1 MNIYP
6 TPLGYVF
13 LKINF
18 KASESSNYNAI
29 LTDFDQYFRLDN
41 YIYRRER
48 DQDAYF

>member
-18 KASESSNYNAI
+18 KASESLNYNAI
-29 LTDFDQYFRLDN
+29 LTDFD
-41 YIYRRER
+41 
-48 DQDAYF
+48 